1 MALAEEQR
9 DEALSRVQM
18 LTEKFDQLNSQN
30 GASLPRGDLRGLS
43 LQKLKGLQV
52 SHNTFR
58 YLHIIHTFRENNMT
72 DVKRY
77 DYGKT
82 LSVTLNHTLRNVRGN
97 LCRQS

>member
-30 GASLPRGDLRGLS
+30 GSSIPRGDLRGLS

-52 SHNTFR
+52 CEVKFSSFNEIIRALETFAR
-58 YLHIIHTFRENNMT
+58 MGQGFWF
-72 DVKRY
+72 
-77 DYGKT
+77 
-82 LSVTLNHTLRNVRGN
+82 VRTSYMDDP
-97 LCRQS
+97 LKL